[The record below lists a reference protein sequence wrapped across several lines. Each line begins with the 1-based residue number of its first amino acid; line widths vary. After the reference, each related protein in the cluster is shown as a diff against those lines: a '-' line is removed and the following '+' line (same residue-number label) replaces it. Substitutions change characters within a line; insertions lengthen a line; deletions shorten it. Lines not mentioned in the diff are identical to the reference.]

1 MKLFTASFEI
11 LRDVMLVELILDKF
25 NILVFTK
32 GILIGNIVGVILGI
46 ILWFTFLK
54 KKYK

>member
-1 MKLFTASFEI
+1 MKLFKASFEI
-11 LRDVMLVELILDKF
+11 LRDVMFVELILDKF

-32 GILIGNIVGVILGI
+32 GMFIGNIVGVILGI

>member
-11 LRDVMLVELILDKF
+11 LRDVMFVELILDKF

-32 GILIGNIVGVILGI
+32 GMLIGNIVGVILGI

-54 KKYK
+54 KKV

>member
-11 LRDVMLVELILDKF
+11 LRDVMFAELILDKF

-32 GILIGNIVGVILGI
+32 GMLIGNIVGVILGI

>member
-1 MKLFTASFEI
+1 MNLFTASFEI
-11 LRDVMLVELILDKF
+11 LRDVMFVELILDKF

-32 GILIGNIVGVILGI
+32 GMLIGNIVGVILGI

-54 KKYK
+54 KKYI

>member
-1 MKLFTASFEI
+1 MKVFTASFEI
-11 LRDVMLVELILDKF
+11 LRDVMFVELILDKF

-32 GILIGNIVGVILGI
+32 GMLIGNIVGVVLGI

>member
-1 MKLFTASFEI
+1 MKLFTASFET
-11 LRDVMLVELILDKF
+11 LRDVMFVELILDKF

-32 GILIGNIVGVILGI
+32 GMLIGNIVGVILGI

-54 KKYK
+54 KNYK

>member
-1 MKLFTASFEI
+1 MKVFTASFEI
-11 LRDVMLVELILDKF
+11 LRDVMFVELILDKF

-32 GILIGNIVGVILGI
+32 GMLIGNIVGVILGI

>member
-1 MKLFTASFEI
+1 MKLFTASFET
-11 LRDVMLVELILDKF
+11 LRDVMFVELILDKF

-32 GILIGNIVGVILGI
+32 GMIIGNIVGVILGI

>member
-11 LRDVMLVELILDKF
+11 LRDVMFVELILDKF

-32 GILIGNIVGVILGI
+32 GMLIGNIVGVILGI

>member
-1 MKLFTASFEI
+1 MKLFTASFET
-11 LRDVMLVELILDKF
+11 LRDVMFVELILDKF

-32 GILIGNIVGVILGI
+32 GMLIGNIVGIILGI